1 MSNNYNQYPNQ
12 RASNEA
18 VRETPATTTE
28 IVDGATDPEIIET
41 ETSSKLKEGI
51 VTDCI
56 KLNVRE
62 TPDTNAEILCE
73 IQKDSEVMVD
83 KSESTD
89 EFYKVYTNSSIEGFC
104 MKKYIALKD

>member
-1 MSNNYNQYPNQ
+1 MSNNYNQYSNQ
-12 RASNEA
+12 RANNEA
-18 VRETPATTTE
+18 VHETPATTTE
-28 IVDGATDPEIIET
+28 IVDGVTDPEIIET
-41 ETSSKLKEGI
+41 ETSCELKEGI

-83 KSESTD
+83 ESESTD
-89 EFYKVYTNSSIEGFC
+89 EFYKVYINSGVEGFC
-104 MKKYIALKD
+104 MKNYISLKD